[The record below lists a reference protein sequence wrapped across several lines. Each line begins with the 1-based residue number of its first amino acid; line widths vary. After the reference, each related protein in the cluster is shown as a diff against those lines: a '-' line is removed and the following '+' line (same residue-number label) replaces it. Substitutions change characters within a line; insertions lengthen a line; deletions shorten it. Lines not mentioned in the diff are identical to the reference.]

1 MGCRN
6 QSRNP
11 MVNSVLSEHHRKL
24 IEKSVLCWVA
34 TVSKEGQPNVSP
46 KEVFELYKNDRLLF
60 AVIASPKTLKNIKQR
75 PKVGVSCLDIWTQK
89 GVQMDGVAEIIDSSH
104 RDFVELEK
112 LLNKKNKGVFKFRNI
127 ISIKITAAKTLLA
140 PSYQF
145 LKTTEKNQ
153 IINSEQTYGK
163 HKPSP

>member
-6 QSRNP
+6 QSGNP
-11 MVNSVLSEHHRKL
+11 MVNSVLNEHHRKL
-24 IEKSVLCWVA
+24 IEKSVLSWVA
-34 TVSKEGQPNVSP
+34 TVNEEGQPNVSP
-46 KEVFELYKNDRLLF
+46 KEVFELYENDRLVF
-60 AVIASPKTLKNIKQR
+60 AVIASPKTLKNIKR
-75 PKVGVSCLDIWTQK
+75 HPKVGVSCLDIWTQK
-89 GVQMDGVAEIIDSSH
+89 GVQMNGIAEIIGPNH
-104 RDFVELEK
+104 RDFEQLEK

-127 ISIKITAAKTLLA
+127 ISIKITKAKTLLA

-145 LKTTEKNQ
+145 LETTEKNQ

>member
-6 QSRNP
+6 QSGNP
-11 MVNSVLSEHHRKL
+11 MVNSVLNEHHQKL

-34 TVSKEGQPNVSP
+34 TVSEEGQPNVSP
-46 KEVFELYKNDRLLF
+46 KEVFELYENDRLVF
-60 AVIASPKTLKNIKQR
+60 AVIASPKTLKNIKR
-75 PKVGVSCLDIWTQK
+75 HPKVGVSCLDIWTQK
-89 GVQMDGVAEIIDSSH
+89 GVQMNGIAEIIGPNH
-104 RDFVELEK
+104 RDFEQLEK

-127 ISIKITAAKTLLA
+127 ISIKITKAKTLLA

-145 LKTTEKNQ
+145 LETTEKNQ
-153 IINSEQTYGK
+153 IIISEQTYGK

>member
-6 QSRNP
+6 QSGNP
-11 MVNSVLSEHHRKL
+11 MVNSVLNEHHRKL
-24 IEKSVLCWVA
+24 IEKSVLSWVA
-34 TVSKEGQPNVSP
+34 TVNEEGQPNVSP
-46 KEVFELYKNDRLLF
+46 KEVFELYENDRLVF
-60 AVIASPKTLKNIKQR
+60 AVIASPKTLKNIKR
-75 PKVGVSCLDIWTQK
+75 YPKVGVSCLDIWTQK
-89 GVQMDGVAEIIDSSH
+89 GVQMNGIAEIIGPNH
-104 RDFVELEK
+104 RDFEQLEK

-127 ISIKITAAKTLLA
+127 ISIKITKAKTLLA

-145 LKTTEKNQ
+145 LETTEKNQ